1 MALNKNLI
9 IMKFKKNLT
18 FFTLVISFILCAQQG
33 QKTAKTAIKIDTI
46 LFDKINIR
54 ALSITKTTVY
64 YAADKNRVG
73 YIAVDN
79 LKKIEQKI
87 KYDSLIVDF
96 RSCAKTKNSFFALSI
111 ANPALLY
118 KFSNDFGTKKLVY
131 TENHTDVFYDSMHF
145 YDNLNAIAIGDPVMG
160 RISIIVTKDGGETW
174 RKKDILN
181 TPELAEGEAFFA
193 ASNTNIN
200 IKNGKTW
207 LVTGGKKARIF
218 YSPNKGQTWT
228 VYDTPIAQG
237 KQMTGIF
244 TADFYNENIGVIA
257 GGNYETPKTNTNN
270 KAITFN
276 GGKTWKLLAQNE
288 GFGYASCVQFF
299 PESGGKKIISV
310 GLTGVFVSN
319 DFGESWTQISNDTS
333 LFTIRF
339 MNKKTAIAAGKNK
352 IIKITF

>member
-1 MALNKNLI
+1 MKYKKKLTI
-9 IMKFKKNLT
+9 I
-18 FFTLVISFILCAQQG
+18 TLLISFVLYAQQV
-33 QKTAKTAIKIDTI
+33 QKTAKIVIKIDTL
-46 LFDKINIR
+46 LFNKINIR
-54 ALSITKTTVY
+54 ALAITKTAVY

-73 YIAVDN
+73 YIIVNN
-79 LKKIEQKI
+79 LKKTEQKI

-96 RSCAKTKNSFFALSI
+96 RSCAKTKNAFFALSI

-118 KFSNDFGTKKLVY
+118 KFSNDLRSKKLVY
-131 TENHTDVFYDSMHF
+131 TENHPNIFYDSMRF
-145 YDNLNAIAIGDPVMG
+145 YDNLNGIAIGDPVMG

-174 RKKDILN
+174 HKKDILN

-207 LVTGGKKARIF
+207 LVTGGKKSRIF

-228 VYDTPIAQG
+228 VYDTPIVQG

-257 GGNYETPKTNTNN
+257 GGNYETPKTNINN

-276 GGKTWKLLAQNE
+276 GGKTWKLLSQNE

-299 PESGGKKIISV
+299 PESGGKQLISV

-319 DFGESWTQISNDTS
+319 NFGESWTQISNDTS